1 MKLSLITVVYN
12 ADRYL
17 KDCIESVISQT
28 YPDIEYIIIDGA
40 STDNSLGIIEAYRQ
54 HIHYFVSEKDMG
66 MYDALN
72 KGIAVATG
80 DVVGILN
87 ADDMLASPSVT
98 AKIIATFEAK
108 NADAVYGNLNYVNA
122 ENPHRIIRKW
132 IAKPYT
138 MNSLKFGWMPAHPT
152 FYVKRKIYE
161 EYGNYSL
168 NYGTAA
174 DYELMIR
181 LLYQRQIKA
190 VCLNELIVNMR
201 IGGMS
206 NSSFVQRY
214 NAFIND
220 YRAIKFNGIP
230 FAFVAILF
238 KKLRKITQFFG

>member
-12 ADRYL
+12 GDRYL

-28 YPDIEYIIIDGA
+28 YSNIEYIVIDGG
-40 STDNSLGIIEAYRQ
+40 STDKSPAIIEEYKQ
-54 HIHYFVSEKDMG
+54 HIHYFISEKDKG

-80 DVVGILN
+80 EVVGILN
-87 ADDMLASPSVT
+87 ADDMLASPSV
-98 AKIIATFEAK
+98 IAEIVAAFELP
-108 NADAVYGNLNYVNA
+108 NADAVYGNLNYVHA
-122 ENPHRIIRKW
+122 EKPHQIIRRW

-138 MNSLKFGWMPAHPT
+138 KQSLKLGWMPAHPT
-152 FYVKRKIYE
+152 FYVKKEIYTN
-161 EYGNYSL
+161 YGGYKL

-181 LLYQRQIKA
+181 FLYQYHINA
-190 VCLNELIVNMR
+190 VCLNRLIVNMR

-206 NSSFVQRY
+206 NSSVIQRY

-220 YRAIKFNGIP
+220 YRAIKHNGIP
-230 FAFVAILF
+230 FAFMAVLF
-238 KKLRKITQFFG
+238 KKLRKLTQFFE